1 MLNPTKS
8 ATQQFLR
15 TNWNWEQK
23 LRLFV
28 YQYEPHNL
36 FQEQHGLK
44 FSVNLIISYPMPQK
58 I

>member
-28 YQYEPHNL
+28 YQYQPHR
-36 FQEQHGLK
+36 FDDDEK
-44 FSVNLIISYPMPQK
+44 LILGTAWIEIQC
-58 I
+58 